1 MKGEQG
7 NMLAEGQ
14 LISRLSGSS
23 VIFLSNNSVA
33 LIKEVNS
40 NTSSDTNTGTE
51 QSTGQE
57 VSKVEGDTTNTGKE
71 SSDTAAGDTSAAG
84 DTAASTDKVTAE
96 VTQAASDGSS
106 ETVQHKAIVA
116 AGDTQKT
123 NETGDTGTET
133 GTEVSTTPAPDTEK
147 PQTEGAAG
155 GDAPIMEGDT
165 GAVQSS
171 GAVAADPAMAEGTQV
186 DPSMQAGMAGGKG
199 TLLSSWPFVGGIS
212 ITVILVS
219 IAIGTFLA
227 RRKIKKG
234 IEIYED

>member
-1 MKGEQG
+1 MKGEQDD
-7 NMLAEGQ
+7 MLAEGQ

-40 NTSSDTNTGTE
+40 NSSSDTNTGTE
-51 QSTGQE
+51 QSAGQE
-57 VSKVEGDTTNTGKE
+57 VSKMESDNTSSQAADTASGE
-71 SSDTAAGDTSAAG
+71 STAAGDTAVGA
-84 DTAASTDKVTAE
+84 DKVTAE
-96 VTQAASDGSS
+96 VTQAASDTNS
-106 ETVQHKAIVA
+106 ETIQHKAIAA
-116 AGDTQKT
+116 AGDTQNT
-123 NETGDTGTET
+123 NETGDTGTES
-133 GTEVSTTPAPDTEK
+133 GAEVSTTPAPDTEK

-155 GDAPIMEGDT
+155 GDNVVMEGDT
-165 GAVQSS
+165 GMVQSS
-171 GAVAADPAMAEGTQV
+171 GAVAADPAMAEGTQS
-186 DPSMQAGMAGGKG
+186 DPAMQAGMAGGKG

-212 ITVILVS
+212 IAVILVS